1 MNQFPSEMCSLLS
14 FSYCAGLV
22 HWRSKSPLLNGL
34 VKIEATVYWARYGG
48 VSVREIF
55 MRDVWPPGVK
65 PGNVRDNAKSQEA
78 AQALKV
84 PHARGA
90 ESLFHP

>member
-1 MNQFPSEMCSLLS
+1 MNQIPSKMCSQLS
-14 FSYCAGLV
+14 FSECVGLL
-22 HWRSKSPLLNGL
+22 HRRSKSPLLNGL
-34 VKIEATVYWARYGG
+34 VKIETTVYWACYGG
-48 VSVREIF
+48 VSVRGIF
-55 MRDVWPPGVK
+55 MRDVWPPGVN